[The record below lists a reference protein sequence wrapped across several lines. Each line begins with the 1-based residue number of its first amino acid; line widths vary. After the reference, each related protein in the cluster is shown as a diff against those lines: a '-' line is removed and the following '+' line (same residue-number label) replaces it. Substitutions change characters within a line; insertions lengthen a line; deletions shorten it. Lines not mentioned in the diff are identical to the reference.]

1 MRRWFY
7 TLGGLATSGVK
18 LPNVTC
24 DIHTV
29 SELSPGVGCGCNLH
43 EPGGPVCGVDPAFVL
58 HTQESIVRFAAVTM
72 ASLWGCP
79 LTWHKKLRHCWPL
92 AENFFADYRC
102 VLQNECRLA
111 KRKRALQECNSCRG
125 IINRKLI
132 ETMRRETALWSFPDR
147 PTHIG
152 SIDFPMPEK
161 THTASCREAASLQL
175 FAVSRFASNSEGGT
189 WPKAECSRF
198 WL

>member
-72 ASLWGCP
+72 ASLSGCP

-92 AENFFADYRC
+92 AENLLPTAGAC
-102 VLQNECRLA
+102 CRMKAGWQSGSEL
-111 KRKRALQECNSCRG
+111 CRSATRGG
-125 IINRKLI
+125 ITNRKLI

-198 WL
+198 WS